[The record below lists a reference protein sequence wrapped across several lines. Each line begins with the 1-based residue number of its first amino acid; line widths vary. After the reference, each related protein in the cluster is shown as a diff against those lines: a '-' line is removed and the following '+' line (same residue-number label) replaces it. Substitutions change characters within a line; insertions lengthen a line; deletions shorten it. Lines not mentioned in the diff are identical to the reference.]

1 MSRIQ
6 VDMDISDVITE
17 TQRMVTLLDQQQNA
31 TRRVISAMLTENQT
45 RGTSV
50 QRIREQINA
59 TQELVTVIK
68 EDADGEQQVT
78 TTIKQSNEARRQ
90 AAQAAR
96 QQAQAQREQA
106 RAAREANQV
115 LQQTEKIIRDV
126 NNAAALGKISGF
138 DDVLKRITGTIANLA
153 LYRGFNLFGNLFID
167 SIGASREAEKQLNLI
182 RTLTQDLGVTTGQY
196 GDIVKRV
203 ASQTGSSFKDL
214 ADAAYD
220 AASSQTAAGVGVER
234 FLTVASNLGR
244 TTRATVQEAGKSL
257 STVLNTFGSEAG
269 TTEEIAAKLFKTV
282 DIGNLSI
289 SQLSENF
296 GNVSFLSRTLNVS
309 FEETLATLSSLT
321 RQGLSTNEAVTLVNA
336 TLQKILKPTENLKAA
351 FSGLGFS
358 SGEAAVASR
367 GLFGVLNDLTGLVQ
381 QGKLNVADVFN
392 EERAVRFFA
401 SFTKNAKQYER
412 DLDSISNKSQGAF
425 KGAVDIVSTGPAAQI
440 QRTIET
446 LKNSI
451 TGGFG
456 DGVNRLI
463 ASVVDLS
470 AKSEDLERNV
480 RSLVKMFASG
490 ATVIVTTYTAL
501 RVMSVVQTTVAA
513 RSLVNQANLVK
524 ESAARVA
531 NTTAVSA
538 ETRAYQ
544 QLIAAQTTFDARAKA
559 GTFGFAFA
567 NPLITAAT
575 AAAALTT
582 ALLLFDTKVP
592 DAIDKSTE
600 SFLEFSRA
608 LEKTKLDEKL
618 AKGTNEVEKFK
629 KSIVE
634 ASNVVGNTLSRGLQ
648 DNTKELGRIREQISQ
663 GADVLR
669 SKFAGYL
676 DIARNKV
683 QELERE
689 FNQLDSRIKQTGAS
703 GSDFADRIAASKRKI
718 IEGFGNPVQ
727 QQQELLNEFNR
738 VTGKAD
744 QLFAQGS
751 KESVDEARRL
761 YDEALGLIDQLQTK
775 QFELRKQNAQNAGQ
789 SNLVLDTTPFDRL
802 KDQLLQSRL
811 KNEDTL
817 KQKLEDQKK
826 TQEVQ
831 IAKEKERLAATEQ
844 TIKKLQEFSLLDKQ
858 GDVRPEFLDKFGK
871 VNTDRVKSEF
881 NKLLESLKTL
891 NPDILKTLDLNAL
904 VQKQAELIGKEAAR
918 VITNRELEQ
927 AQQKLKASQEQVNQ
941 SFTDGKKLLE
951 DYTKALQ
958 QLSET
963 ANNAAG
969 AAVGRFSENEVR
981 EFRKKAIQESSGN
994 GALGRID
1001 GALVDIA
1008 GQLGFDARGDEVKQ
1022 KFEELSKEAKQ
1033 IQTDVAELFKKTI
1046 KVNGA
1051 DVLDPESFQ
1060 QGLQKLREF
1069 YSTRIP
1075 EVIKSAAKDAG
1086 FKGTI
1091 DPNEFLFGDQTLG
1104 QLNKGINELLNRF
1117 SDARKQFDSGNQLFG
1132 QAQNGLTEINR
1143 LSGDLAKNFESAGQ
1157 AQQALFGGIAQQA
1170 APAIS
1175 VFDQLLLRV
1184 QQYNAELSKI
1194 PSAQQLQEGRGNAAG
1209 GILGGAAGQGFQF
1222 GGKIHFA
1229 DGGPIGSDNRMVY
1242 AQDGEFMVNANAT
1255 RRFYSQIVS
1264 MNNVTRIP
1272 DTLSGDTTNF
1282 GGVNFTINESRSPQ
1296 ITAHEV
1302 HNRLRRAKRMG
1313 RL

>member
-59 TQELVTVIK
+59 TQELITVIK

-463 ASVVDLS
+463 ANVVDLS

-531 NTTAVSA
+531 NTAAVSA

-544 QLIAAQTTFDARAKA
+544 QLIAAQAAFDTRAKA
-559 GTFGFAFA
+559 GTFGFLAA
-567 NPLITAAT
+567 NPLLGAAT
-575 AAAALTT
+575 AAATLVTT
-582 ALLLFDTKVP
+582 LLLFDSSVP
-592 DAIDKSTE
+592 TAIDKSTE

-618 AKGTNEVEKFK
+618 AKGTNEVERFK

-663 GADVLR
+663 GADVLK
-669 SKFAGYL
+669 SKFAGYM

-761 YDEALGLIDQLQTK
+761 YDEALGLIDQLEQK

-941 SFTDGKKLLE
+941 SFADGRKMLE

-958 QLSET
+958 QLAET
-963 ANNAAG
+963 ANAAAG
-969 AAVGRFSENEVR
+969 TATGRFSQDQANEFLR
-981 EFRKKAIQESSGN
+981 N
-994 GALGRID
+994 
-1001 GALVDIA
+1001 A
-1008 GQLGFDARGDEVKQ
+1008 G
-1022 KFEELSKEAKQ
+1022 ELSAGGGLAGRVQTLFGRLIPRGLEAKERDQ
-1033 IQTDVAELFKKTI
+1033 VRGRFAELEEEAKKLQSEVAELFKKTI

-1069 YSTRIP
+1069 YGTRIP
-1075 EVIKSAAKDAG
+1075 DAIKGAAKDAG
-1086 FKGTI
+1086 FKGAI
-1091 DPNEFLFGDQTLG
+1091 DPNQFLFGDQTLA
-1104 QLNKGINELLNRF
+1104 QLNKGINELFNRF
-1117 SDARKQFDSGNQLFG
+1117 SDARRQFDAGNQLFG

-1143 LSGDLAKNFESAGQ
+1143 LSGDLAKNFEAAGQ

-1229 DGGPIGSDNRMVY
+1229 DGGPIGSDNRMIY
-1242 AQDGEFMVNANAT
+1242 AQDGEFMVNAGAT

>member
-115 LQQTEKIIRDV
+115 LQQTEKIIRDI
-126 NNAAALGKISGF
+126 NNAASPGKLTGY
-138 DDVLKRITGTIANLA
+138 DDALKRITGTIANLA

-412 DLDSISNKSQGAF
+412 DLESISNKSQGAF
-425 KGAVDIVSTGPAAQI
+425 KGAVDIVNTGPAAQI

-480 RSLVKMFASG
+480 SRLVKSFAAG
-490 ATVIVTTYTAL
+490 TTVIVGTYTAL

-513 RSLVNQANLVK
+513 RSLVNQANVVK
-524 ESAARVA
+524 ESAARAA
-531 NTTAVSA
+531 NTAAVSA

-575 AAAALTT
+575 AVAALTT
-582 ALLLFDTKVP
+582 ALLLFDSSVP
-592 DAIDKSTE
+592 TAIDKSTE

-663 GADVLR
+663 GAEVLK
-669 SKFAGYL
+669 SKFAGYM

-689 FNQLDSRIKQTGAS
+689 FNQLDGRIKQTASS
-703 GSDFADRIAASKRKI
+703 GSDFTDRIAASKRKI
-718 IEGFGNPVQ
+718 IEGFGSPVQ

-744 QLFAQGS
+744 KLFAQGS

-761 YDEALGLIDQLQTK
+761 YDEALGLIDQLEQK
-775 QFELRKQNAQNAGQ
+775 QFELRKQNAQNTGQ
-789 SNLVLDTTPFDRL
+789 GSLTLDTTPFDRL

-811 KNEDTL
+811 KNEDVL
-817 KQKLEDQKK
+817 KQKLEEQKK

-941 SFTDGKKLLE
+941 SFADGRKMLE

-958 QLSET
+958 QLAET
-963 ANNAAG
+963 ANTAAG
-969 AAVGRFSENEVR
+969 TAIGRFTPAAATDFLRNSVESRRGTFGGFLNAVADKIVPNSQQGEDRQKVR
-981 EFRKKAIQESSGN
+981 QQFA
-994 GALGRID
+994 AL
-1001 GALVDIA
+1001 
-1008 GQLGFDARGDEVKQ
+1008 
-1022 KFEELSKEAKQ
+1022 EEEAKKLQ
-1033 IQTDVAELFKKTI
+1033 NEVAELFKKTI

-1060 QGLQKLREF
+1060 LGLQKLRDF
-1069 YSTRIP
+1069 YSQRIP
-1075 EVIKSAAKDAG
+1075 SVIKEAADTAR
-1086 FKGTI
+1086 FKGTV
-1091 DPNEFLFGDQTLG
+1091 DPNQFLFGDQTLG
-1104 QLNKGINELLNRF
+1104 QLNKGIDELFNRF
-1117 SDARKQFDSGNQLFG
+1117 SGARKQFDSGNQLFG

-1143 LSGDLAKNFESAGQ
+1143 LSGDLAKSFEAAGQ

-1229 DGGPIGSDNRMVY
+1229 DGGPIGSDNRMIY